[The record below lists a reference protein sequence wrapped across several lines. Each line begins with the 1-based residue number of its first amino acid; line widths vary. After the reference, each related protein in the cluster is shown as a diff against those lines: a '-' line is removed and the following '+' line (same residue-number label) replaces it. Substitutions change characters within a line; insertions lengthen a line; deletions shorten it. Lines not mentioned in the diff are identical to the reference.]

1 MNDTNYFLKSVIIIF
16 FINLIVLYIYQE
28 YYMKKEEPTIVNNI
42 VEHDSDNM
50 QKFKQCIGLDNSVKL
65 GNKRRI
71 LGPQPFSHQK
81 I

>member
-28 YYMKKEEPTIVNNI
+28 YYMKNIVNNI

-50 QKFKQCIGLDNSVKL
+50 QTMYWF
-65 GNKRRI
+65 R
-71 LGPQPFSHQK
+71 
-81 I
+81 